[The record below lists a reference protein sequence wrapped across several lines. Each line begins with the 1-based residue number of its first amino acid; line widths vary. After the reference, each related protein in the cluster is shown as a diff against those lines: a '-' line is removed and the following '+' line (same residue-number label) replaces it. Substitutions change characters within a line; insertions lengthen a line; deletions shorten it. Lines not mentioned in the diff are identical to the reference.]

1 MDLLSPLMGQILTL
15 VATYGAETDP
25 ELHLW
30 GRLTPIATYGAG
42 TDPYCH
48 LWGRDQPPATL
59 MGQK

>member
-1 MDLLSPLMGQILTL
+1 MGQRMDLVSPLMGQILTL

-42 TDPYCH
+42 TEP
-48 LWGRDQPPATL
+48 
-59 MGQK
+59 